1 MAIESKNLL
10 VAVKAYSRA
19 NPLPLDADE
28 VHGSLAEAQA
38 YAAGATA
45 YPGQTIKALVDG
57 EYVSF
62 VLNGTEAPFTLSKVG
77 SSVDDSDLKNY
88 VQVVETLPAEGMEQ
102 GVIYVNTTDK
112 KGYIYNG
119 TEFVVIFQDV
129 QTAVSKLES
138 KIDEKAPLDSPVFT
152 GTVTLPADPTSDL
165 EAATKQYVDR
175 LVEGIVSCAPGVV
188 DSTNPLPQTDFKAG
202 QTWRVAEAGK
212 YNGHV
217 CEAGDLIIC
226 IMDYAPKTAGDDNFM
241 VVQSNI
247 NGAVT
252 GPDASTD
259 ANVVI
264 FDGLTGKK
272 IADSSVTIASVK
284 DVIAKAHEH
293 ANKEI
298 LDSFDKTQE
307 EILEAAATDAT
318 DKVDAAKGELNKAIT
333 DAVGSIDLS
342 GYVTSKQLSKRV
354 GSIPETTDIK
364 TYIDDAI
371 GTGGTDSAEAIAKAK
386 QEAIE
391 TSQAYTDNAL
401 TIVEY

>member
-62 VLNGTEAPFTLSKVG
+62 VLNGTKAPFTLSKVG
-77 SSVDDSDLKNY
+77 SSVDDTDLKNY
-88 VQVVETLPAEGMEQ
+88 VQVVEALPEHGMEQ
-102 GVIYVNTTDK
+102 GVIYVNTADK

-129 QTAVSKLES
+129 QTAVEELET
-138 KIDEKAPLDSPVFT
+138 KIEEKAPLDSPVFT
-152 GTVTLPADPTSDL
+152 GTVTLPADPTNDL

-175 LVEGIVSCAPGVV
+175 LIEGIVSCAPGVV
-188 DSTNPLPQTDFKAG
+188 DSLNPLPQVDYKAG
-202 QTWRVAEAGK
+202 QTWRVAEGGE

-217 CEAGDLIIC
+217 CEIGDLIIC
-226 IMDYAPKTAGDDNFM
+226 ITDYAAETAGDDNFM

-247 NGAVT
+247 SGAVV
-252 GPDASTD
+252 GPEASTD
-259 ANVVI
+259 ANIVV
-264 FDGLTGKK
+264 FDGITGKK
-272 IADSSVTIASVK
+272 IADSAVTIKSVK
-284 DVIAKAHEH
+284 DAVAKAHEH

-307 EILEAAATDAT
+307 EILKAAATDAT
-318 DKVDAAKGELNKAIT
+318 KKVDAAKEELNKTIA
-333 DAVGSIDLS
+333 DAVDAIDLS
-342 GYVTSKQLSKRV
+342 GYVTSEKLSKRV

-386 QEAIE
+386 QEAIK
-391 TSQAYTDNAL
+391 TSQTYTDNAL